1 MFKERE
7 MLEYSWL
14 PIITP
19 FSIDLTDSF
28 RILILK
34 ISSMNTSHK
43 WVMIIIETLFF
54 AEVK

>member
-28 RILILK
+28 KILILK